1 MMLVSSSCD
10 VFIRPGQLQVVL
22 ANNVIVHIQTQ
33 KTNPIPPLN
42 GRYGHFGSIFFFG
55 KLIIFMQLESRN
67 RPSPTIVV
75 TSQTIITTV
84 GNVHAAH
91 NEKG

>member
-1 MMLVSSSCD
+1 MEDMGILV
-10 VFIRPGQLQVVL
+10 R
-22 ANNVIVHIQTQ
+22 
-33 KTNPIPPLN
+33 
-42 GRYGHFGSIFFFG
+42 FGVFFFG
-55 KLIIFMQLESRN
+55 KLIIFMQLGSRN